1 MLARQLALGDR
12 DWRESTHVTWSV
24 ELHERSF
31 MNGTEFRNIGKELQV
46 WRGLRQTQAEETNLK
61 LFKMNGGFLFEVL
74 RLADCSGIL
83 GAFNQSGP
91 LTGWS

>member
-1 MLARQLALGDR
+1 M
-12 DWRESTHVTWSV
+12 
-24 ELHERSF
+24 
-31 MNGTEFRNIGKELQV
+31 

-91 LTGWS
+91 LTSWLVLDKAFKIWAWIFSQAAPNNINLL